1 MIHLRR
7 VWLGNDIVEQL
18 KTEGSAASIA
28 LGGRL
33 ADALR
38 GWRQNTPYLNSNDWV
53 FLSFKLKGKTQ
64 PSVSIMAADKIRPA
78 AVHILAKYPE
88 ISKPPESSIR

>member
-1 MIHLRR
+1 MKRGVHNYERQMIHLRR

-18 KTEGSAASIA
+18 KTEGSAAPIA

-38 GWRQNTPYLNSNDWV
+38 G
-53 FLSFKLKGKTQ
+53 
-64 PSVSIMAADKIRPA
+64 
-78 AVHILAKYPE
+78 
-88 ISKPPESSIR
+88 